1 MNDTMSLFL
10 ATGILAIG
18 GLGLYLYKN
27 NSDDQ
32 KDVEYNEDSWFGKGD
47 FFGGSND
54 EEELHDEVV
63 DDFDEKE
70 EKEDKNDEFL
80 EKKTKTK
87 TKGGK
92 TKRTKT
98 SSGTKRRY

>member
-32 KDVEYNEDSWFGKGD
+32 KDVEYNEDSWFGDGS

-70 EKEDKNDEFL
+70 EKEYKNDEFL